1 MTYEEMGFKQIRD
14 NSAGY
19 QVAFE
24 NHLPAGYGS
33 DSPDADERQQ
43 NSADDELNDSSTPL
57 CRAADGMLYKV
68 VGNKDTVCRVWARAE
83 LVPDR
88 GERLKRFR
96 TAYHYQTQEML
107 ADQSGIPKP
116 NISRWENGDRDIA
129 NATGS
134 VLLRLAKAL
143 GVTIEELVS

>member
-1 MTYEEMGFKQIRD
+1 MTYEEMKFTQIRD

-43 NSADDELNDSSTPL
+43 NSADDELHDSSTPL
-57 CRAADGMLYKV
+57 CRAADGLIYKV
-68 VGNKDTVCRVWARAE
+68 VGNKDTVCRVWARA
-83 LVPDR
+83 VVIPDR
-88 GERLKRFR
+88 GERLQRFR
-96 TAYHYQTQEML
+96 DGMTLESL
-107 ADQSGIPKP
+107 SEKSGIPFQ
-116 NISRWENGDRDIA
+116 NISRWERGERDIA
-129 NATGS
+129 NASGK
-134 VLLRLAKAL
+134 LLLKLAKAL